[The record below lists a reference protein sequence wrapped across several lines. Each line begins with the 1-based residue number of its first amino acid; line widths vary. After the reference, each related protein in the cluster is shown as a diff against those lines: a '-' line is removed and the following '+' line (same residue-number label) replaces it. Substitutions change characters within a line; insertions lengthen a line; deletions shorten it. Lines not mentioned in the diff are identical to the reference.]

1 MYEETMYIPVST
13 GASSIDYRTSK
24 PSTIHRSSKADESV
38 VSDMQVATPVDSAI
52 GVGIGRKTYLQR
64 ITQVSSAPG
73 DWKQFAK
80 HSYQPFIILLTFPAV
95 TYTAITYGA
104 LLCWFS
110 VIVNVYSVYFTFPPY
125 NFGPSGIGLMN
136 LAPFIG
142 GIFGSLYGGL
152 VSDYLAVR
160 LSRRNKGVFEP
171 EMRLWVALP
180 AIFLLPA
187 SIILF
192 GASTAD
198 GLPWIVPCIG
208 SGLFGFAFVTMG
220 DVSLTYTM
228 DCYKDVSRLASCAA
242 SRCH

>member
-1 MYEETMYIPVST
+1 MPVT
-13 GASSIDYRTSK
+13 
-24 PSTIHRSSKADESV
+24 
-38 VSDMQVATPVDSAI
+38 TPVDSTVD
-52 GVGIGRKTYLQR
+52 VGIRRKTYLQR
-64 ITQVSSAPG
+64 MTEITSAPG
-73 DWKQFAK
+73 DWRHFAK
-80 HSYQPFIILLTFPAV
+80 HSYQPFIVLLTFPAV

-110 VIVNVYSVYFTFPPY
+110 VIVNVYSIYFTLPPY
-125 NFGPSGIGLMN
+125 NFGPSQIGLMN
-136 LAPFIG
+136 LPPFIG

-152 VSDYLAVR
+152 VTDYLAVR
-160 LSRRNKGVFEP
+160 LSRRNNGVFEP

-180 AIFLLPA
+180 AIVLLPA

-192 GASTAD
+192 GVSTAD

-208 SGLFGFAFVTMG
+208 SGLFGFAFVTLG

-228 DCYKDVSRLASCAA
+228 DCYKDVSRLMLRAF